1 MPLEFIPNQP
11 FIFEELLPDQPCL
24 NNDNRAYSQIVQ
36 PNDRICV
43 QQIMTPCA
51 SEINCEPD
59 MFASPAALGLS
70 ASLGSGWSSGGG
82 LTSYSGSG
90 GVVGNATYTPS
101 TPLVAGNVYQVDI
114 TIDSVTG
121 VCAIYV
127 SLGLYTYPTELNAAG
142 VYTFYVIAQTTTDT
156 MVFTMVSDADS
167 AGDTMVISNVA
178 LSTFTTCWSDS
189 LDFGYPAFRFS
200 FDTTTLQG
208 KFCSINNLSVG
219 QLTNTTAYTTDGNY
233 HRVNLTITDCTAGG
247 LEVILGGTYL
257 GTTSGNGEFKFYGI
271 PNDASGE
278 LIFNKVDAFDGC
290 VNYVTVDDFGFLDPA
305 FLSTAVY
312 RLQVANPSGL
322 AQSDE
327 IEFTLYDDRITWCFD
342 VSELTNGGLP
352 IELSCD
358 IIYKLLLT
366 AECPEELATEYTS
379 ITTLRYTPDSWD
391 CTFVVEA
398 YSDGY
403 NLGFYFGATT
413 APVFKLIQRLRILQF
428 APKYPTSGE
437 EYLFSSGEWSRSF
450 AQRGKV
456 RTAWFDYVDEATHD
470 VISTQIICDVLTID
484 GNVYYCPVKDYE
496 PEWDEHRYN
505 LAQSRVDII
514 KATEPVIYK
523 RSC

>member
-59 MFASPAALGLS
+59 MFSTAAALGLFT
-70 ASLGSGWSSGGG
+70 SLGSGWTSSGGNYN
-82 LTSYSGSG
+82 YSGAG
-90 GVVGNATYTPS
+90 GIVGNVTITPAV
-101 TPLVAGNVYQVDI
+101 PLVAGNPYQIQI
-114 TIDSVTG
+114 TVESVTG
-121 VCAIYV
+121 NCAIFV
-127 SLGLYTYPTELNAAG
+127 SLGLDTYATEIDTAG
-142 VYTFYVIAQTTTDT
+142 DYIFYLIPQTTADT
-156 MVFTMVSDADS
+156 LVLTMNASATT
-167 AGDTMVISNVA
+167 AGDTMVVNGGSLA
-178 LSTFTTCWSDS
+178 LSTFPLCWFDS
-189 LDFGYPAFRFS
+189 LPFGYPS
-200 FDTTTLQG
+200 WNYTFDLPTLQG
-208 KFCSINNLSVG
+208 KFCSITDFG

-233 HRVNLTITDCTAGG
+233 HRVNLTITDCTQGG
-247 LEVILGGTYL
+247 LEVTIGGTYI
-257 GTTSGNGEFKFYGI
+257 GTTSGNGEFKFYGV

-290 VNYVTVDDFGFLDPA
+290 ISYVTVDDFGFLDPA

-327 IEFTLYDDRITWCFD
+327 IEFTLYDDRITWCFN
-342 VSELTNGGLP
+342 VSELTNGGNP

-358 IIYKLLLT
+358 INYKLLLT
-366 AECPEELATEYTS
+366 ADCGEGATEYTS
-379 ITTLRYTPDSWD
+379 ITTLRYNHDSWD

-437 EYLFSSGEWSRSF
+437 EYLYSSGDWSRSF

-484 GNVYYCPVKDYE
+484 GDVYYCPVKDYE

-514 KATEPVIYK
+514 KATEPTIYK

>member
-11 FIFEELLPDQPCL
+11 FIFEELLPDQPCM
-24 NNDNRAYSQIVQ
+24 NNDNRVYSQIVQ
-36 PNDRICV
+36 SNDNICV
-43 QQIMTPCA
+43 QQKMLPCDT
-51 SEINCEPD
+51 EINCEPD

-127 SLGLYTYPTELNAAG
+127 SLGLYTYPTELNTAG

-271 PNDASGE
+271 PTDASGE

-290 VNYVTVDDFGFLDPA
+290 ISYVTVDDFGLLDPTD
-305 FLSTAVY
+305 LPNSVY
-312 RLQVANPSGL
+312 TLVVANASGTGVT
-322 AQSDE
+322 DE
-327 IEFTLYDDRITWCFD
+327 IPFVVFDDRITWCFS
-342 VSELTNGGLP
+342 VSDLENGGNP
-352 IELSCD
+352 IELSCNILYRLKISAD
-358 IIYKLLLT
+358 
-366 AECPEELATEYTS
+366 CGSGATTYLSATS
-379 ITTLRYTPDSWD
+379 MRYDPDGWD
-391 CTFVVEA
+391 CTKVVQGWCE
-398 YSDGY
+398 GY
-403 NLGFYFGATT
+403 NLGFFFGDIGNPT
-413 APVFKLIQRLRILQF
+413 FKLTQRLRVLRYN
-428 APKYPTSGE
+428 PKYPIEGE
-437 EYLFSSGEWSRSF
+437 EYLYSTGLNARSY
-450 AQRGKV
+450 ATRGKV
-456 RTAWFDYVDEATHD
+456 RECLFDRVDEKTHD
-470 VISTQIICDVLTID
+470 VISAQILCDKLYID
-484 GNVYYCPVKDYE
+484 AIECFVPNKDYE
-496 PEWDEHRYN
+496 PEWGQNGKYN
-505 LAQSRVDII
+505 LAQSRIEII
-514 KATEPVIYK
+514 QTNEPNIYK
-523 RSC
+523 RNA